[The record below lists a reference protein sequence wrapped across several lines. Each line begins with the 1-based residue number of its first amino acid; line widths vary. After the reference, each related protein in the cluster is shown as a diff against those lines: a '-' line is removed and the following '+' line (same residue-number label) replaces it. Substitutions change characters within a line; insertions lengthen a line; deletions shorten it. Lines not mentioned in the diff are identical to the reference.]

1 MNYANAE
8 SGALIDSDY
17 DWSLDD
23 MSGADFAELSSGD
36 VIDISNH
43 FREFSL
49 RRVNADDDYLE
60 AVAGLDGP
68 YDGSEYDA

>member
-23 MSGADFAELSSGD
+23 MSGADFAELCSDD